1 MATDNAFA
9 AATDALFDDP
19 NLTVQATYTPA
30 GGIAVT
36 LPVVLRRPDQEI
48 DIGLSG
54 LQVPSWQA
62 KARTT
67 DLPPAAAPGDA
78 LAIGADTFTIRQI
91 ERDALNLVASLD
103 LDKD

>member
-9 AATDALFDDP
+9 AATAALFDDA

-30 GGIAVT
+30 GGITVT

-48 DIGLSG
+48 DVGLSG

-62 KARTT
+62 KARVK

-91 ERDALNLVASLD
+91 ERDALNLVAALD